1 MNDRKRRS
9 SPTWEIKKGFLRK
22 GTIQTSLA
30 DILEQKRTP
39 WEHSVWLSALRTVG
53 KHGPILQTRSLKL
66 QKTVQLGQGHLAG
79 GTSFFQ
85 FTDFLAHPH
94 SREAVPS
101 NCANKV
107 NNTQEILQDPR
118 FIEIISNPC
127 SVKESTSP
135 LGCLPITSQKLLQ
148 SNAFI
153 CFSFLNLFQ
162 APHFPG
168 TSAVI
173 YDTAANT
180 LHL

>member
-1 MNDRKRRS
+1 MNG
-9 SPTWEIKKGFLRK
+9 IKKR
-22 GTIQTSLA
+22 SRPSW
-30 DILEQKRTP
+30 EQKGLPKERDYSDKPSGYIRTKKD
-39 WEHSVWLSALRTVG
+39 SVWLSALRTVE

-66 QKTVQLGQGHLAG
+66 KTVQLGQGHLASDK
-79 GTSFFQ
+79 SFFQ
-85 FTDFLAHPH
+85 FAHSLARPH
-94 SREAVPS
+94 SIEAVPS
-101 NCANKV
+101 KCANKV

-135 LGCLPITSQKLLQ
+135 LGCLPIASQKLLQ

-153 CFSFLNLFQ
+153 CFGFLNLFQ

>member
-1 MNDRKRRS
+1 MALDEWQK
-9 SPTWEIKKGFLRK
+9 EKVQACLRN
-22 GTIQTSLA
+22 
-30 DILEQKRTP
+30 QKRLPKERAYSDKSGGYIRTKRD
-39 WEHSVWLSALRTVG
+39 SVWLSALRTVG

-66 QKTVQLGQGHLAG
+66 KKTVQLGQGHLASDK
-79 GTSFFQ
+79 SFFQ
-85 FTDFLAHPH
+85 FTDSLAHPH

-101 NCANKV
+101 KCANKV

-135 LGCLPITSQKLLQ
+135 LGCLPIASQKLLQ

-153 CFSFLNLFQ
+153 CFGFLNLFQ